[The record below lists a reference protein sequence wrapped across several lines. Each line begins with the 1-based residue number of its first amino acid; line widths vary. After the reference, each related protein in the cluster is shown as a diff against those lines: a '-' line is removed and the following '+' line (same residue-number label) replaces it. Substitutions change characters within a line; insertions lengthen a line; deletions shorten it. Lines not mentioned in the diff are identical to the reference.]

1 MKTLIA
7 AVVTVVL
14 IALAPVEARASDDPA
29 TVLVVRHR
37 WHTGIV
43 LPTDRLAPSLAF
55 LDAQF
60 SDPVWYEIGWGD
72 NDFYRRTDN
81 LWLLGKALFWP
92 TDTVLHVVGLD
103 KHPADLP
110 NSDVQALC
118 LSADGLKRLQAVL
131 AEDFRLGADGR
142 PVAADPGLYGDSRF
156 FPARGHFWF
165 GRTCNTW
172 TAQRLRDGGVDIRT
186 FMTLRAKS
194 VMAQIRDHGQA
205 GACVE

>member
-1 MKTLIA
+1 MKTLIVA
-7 AVVTVVL
+7 LVTAVL
-14 IALAPVEARASDDPA
+14 ITLAPGKGRASDDTA

-43 LPTDRLAPSLAF
+43 LPADRLTPPLAF
-55 LDAQF
+55 LSEAF
-60 SDPVWYEIGWGD
+60 GEPTWYEIGWGD

-81 LWLLGKALFWP
+81 LWLLGKALLWP
-92 TDTVLHVVGLD
+92 TEAVLHVVGLD

-118 LSADGLKRLQAVL
+118 LSAKGLRRLQAAL
-131 AEDFRLGADGR
+131 AEDFKLDVDGR
-142 PVAADPGLYGDSRF
+142 PIAADPGLYGDSRF
-156 FPARGHFWF
+156 FPARGNFWF

-172 TAQRLRDGGVDIRT
+172 TAQRLHDGGVDIRT

-194 VMAQIRDHGQA
+194 VMTQIRDHGQA
-205 GACVE
+205 GACPK

>member
-7 AVVTVVL
+7 ALVTVL
-14 IALAPVEARASDDPA
+14 LAPPVLSSPGSSDQAA

-43 LPTDRLAPSLAF
+43 LPADRLAPPLAF
-55 LDAQF
+55 LEERF
-60 SDPVWYEIGWGD
+60 SGPAWYEIGWGD

-81 LWLLGKALFWP
+81 LWLLGKALLWP
-92 TDTVLHVVGLD
+92 TNTVLHVVGLD

-110 NSDVQALC
+110 NSDVEALC
-118 LSADGLKRLQAVL
+118 LSTEGLERLQAAL
-131 AEDFRLGADGR
+131 AKDFKLDAESR
-142 PVAADPGLYGDSRF
+142 PITADPGLYGDSRF

-186 FMTLRAKS
+186 FMTLRAES

-205 GACVE
+205 GACPE

>member
-1 MKTLIA
+1 MKTLIVA
-7 AVVTVVL
+7 LLTVL
-14 IALAPVEARASDDPA
+14 LAPPALSSPGARDQAA

-43 LPTDRLAPSLAF
+43 LPADRLAPPLAF
-55 LDAQF
+55 LDERF

-118 LSADGLKRLQAVL
+118 LSAEGLERLQAAL
-131 AEDFRLGADGR
+131 AGDFKLDADGR
-142 PVAADPGLYGDSRF
+142 PLAADPGLYGDSRF

>member
-7 AVVTVVL
+7 AVATVVL
-14 IALAPVEARASDDPA
+14 ITLAPVETRASDDPT

-43 LPTDRLAPSLAF
+43 LPADRLAPSLAF

-60 SDPVWYEIGWGD
+60 NDPVWYEIGWGD

-118 LSADGLKRLQAVL
+118 LSADGLKRLQAAL
-131 AEDFRLGADGR
+131 AKDFRLGADGR

-156 FPARGHFWF
+156 FSRSRLFLVRSHLQHLDRPATARRRRGHPHLHDIA
-165 GRTCNTW
+165 R
-172 TAQRLRDGGVDIRT
+172 QERDGADP
-186 FMTLRAKS
+186 
-194 VMAQIRDHGQA
+194 
-205 GACVE
+205 

>member
-110 NSDVQALC
+110 TSDVQALC

-205 GACVE
+205 GACPE

>member
-1 MKTLIA
+1 MKPLTALLLT
-7 AVVTVVL
+7 AVLLTPP
-14 IALAPVEARASDDPA
+14 AGHADNDGAA

-43 LPTDRLAPSLAF
+43 LPADRLAPPLAF
-55 LDAQF
+55 LDAHF

-81 LWLLGKALFWP
+81 PWLLGKALFWP
-92 TDTVLHVVGLD
+92 TDTVLHVVGRD
-103 KHPADLP
+103 RHPADLP

-118 LSADGLKRLQAVL
+118 LSADGLKRLQTTL
-131 AEDFRLGADGR
+131 AEDFKLGDDGQ
-142 PVAADPGLYGDSRF
+142 PLAADPGLYGDSRF
-156 FPARGHFWF
+156 FPARGYFWF

-172 TAQRLRDGGVDIRT
+172 TARRLRDGGVDIRT
-186 FMTLRAKS
+186 VMTLRAKS

-205 GACVE
+205 GACAE

>member
-1 MKTLIA
+1 MKTLM
-7 AVVTVVL
+7 VVL
-14 IALAPVEARASDDPA
+14 ATVLLATPALGRTGDGDQAA

-43 LPTDRLAPSLAF
+43 LPADRLTPPLAF
-55 LDAQF
+55 LDEAF
-60 SDPVWYEIGWGD
+60 SDSAWYEIGWGD

-103 KHPADLP
+103 RHPADLP
-110 NSDVQALC
+110 NSDVEALC
-118 LSADGLKRLQAVL
+118 LPAEGLAHLQATL
-131 AEDFRLGADGR
+131 AEDFKLDADGR
-142 PVAADPGLYGDSRF
+142 PIAADPGLYGDSRF
-156 FPARGHFWF
+156 FPARGNFWF

-172 TAQRLRDGGVDIRT
+172 TAQRLRDSGVEIRT

-205 GACVE
+205 GACPK

>member
-1 MKTLIA
+1 
-7 AVVTVVL
+7 
-14 IALAPVEARASDDPA
+14 
-29 TVLVVRHR
+29 VVRHR

-43 LPTDRLAPSLAF
+43 LPADRLAPPLAF
-55 LDAQF
+55 LEDQF
-60 SDPVWYEIGWGD
+60 SDPAWYEIGWGD

-118 LSADGLKRLQAVL
+118 LSSDGLKRLQTTL
-131 AEDFRLGADGR
+131 AEDFKLGDDGQ
-142 PVAADPGLYGDSRF
+142 PLAADPGLYGDSRF

-172 TAQRLRDGGVDIRT
+172 TAQRLHDGGVDIRT

-194 VMAQIRDHGQA
+194 VMTQIRDHGQA
-205 GACVE
+205 GACAE

>member
-7 AVVTVVL
+7 TVVTVVL
-14 IALAPVEARASDDPA
+14 IAQAPVEARASDDPA

-37 WHTGIV
+37 GHTGIV
-43 LPTDRLAPSLAF
+43 LPADRLAPSLAF

-118 LSADGLKRLQAVL
+118 LSADGLKRLQATL
-131 AEDFRLGADGR
+131 AGDFKLGNDGQ
-142 PVAADPGLYGDSRF
+142 PLAADPGLYGDSRF

-172 TAQRLRDGGVDIRT
+172 TAQRLGDGGVDIRT

-205 GACVE
+205 GACAQ

>member
-7 AVVTVVL
+7 AVVTAVL
-14 IALAPVEARASDDPA
+14 ITLAPVETHASDDAA

-43 LPTDRLAPSLAF
+43 LPADRLAPPLAF
-55 LDAQF
+55 LEDQF
-60 SDPVWYEIGWGD
+60 SDPAWYEIGWGD

-118 LSADGLKRLQAVL
+118 LSADGLKRLQTTL
-131 AEDFRLGADGR
+131 AEDFKLGDDGQ
-142 PVAADPGLYGDSRF
+142 PLAADL
-156 FPARGHFWF
+156 
-165 GRTCNTW
+165 GRTA
-172 TAQRLRDGGVDIRT
+172 TA
-186 FMTLRAKS
+186 AS
-194 VMAQIRDHGQA
+194 SPP
-205 GACVE
+205 GATSGSGAPATPGPPSGCATAAWISAPS

>member
-7 AVVTVVL
+7 VVVTAVL
-14 IALAPVEARASDDPA
+14 ITLAPVETHASDDAA

-43 LPTDRLAPSLAF
+43 LPADRLAPPLAF
-55 LDAQF
+55 LEDQF
-60 SDPVWYEIGWGD
+60 SDPAWYEIGWGD

-118 LSADGLKRLQAVL
+118 LSADGLKRLQTTL
-131 AEDFRLGADGR
+131 AEDFKLGDDGQ
-142 PVAADPGLYGDSRF
+142 PLAADLGLYGDSRF

-205 GACVE
+205 GACPK